1 MFVIFGSS
9 GYIGTHL
16 VNYLLSKGESVIGV
30 SRTEPKIFH
39 NKELFKFVKHDL
51 LYPIRRENI
60 VEDYT
65 KYIYVIDVAA
75 CANTISNSPSTI
87 TNNSII
93 TSNILN
99 VLKEGDSYVHL
110 SSLFAGCGSIYG
122 QSKKV
127 SDDIIEEFQKF
138 INANICILKISH
150 PFGAVYALPNRDTAI
165 GKLYYGNLTKVFK
178 QAKERYT
185 YIMDICKTCE
195 ELCIKNV
202 RGKYYILNSNSIA
215 LSDVCKLYEKANP
228 SCKIEYEIIDNP
240 KFKSAIIIDCQEYPI
255 EYATNSDSKH
265 WFNVCTN

>member
-16 VNYLLSKGESVIGV
+16 VNYLLSKGESVIGI

-51 LYPIRRENI
+51 LYPIRREDI
-60 VEDYT
+60 IEDYDEP
-65 KYIYVIDVAA
+65 IYFIDTAA
-75 CANTISNSPSTI
+75 YVNAMSNSPSTI

-93 TSNILN
+93 TSNVLN

-110 SSLFAGCGSIYG
+110 SSLFAGRGSIYA

-138 INANICILKISH
+138 INANMCILKISY
-150 PFGAVYALPNRDTAI
+150 PFGAVYALPNKDTVI

-178 QAKERYT
+178 QAKGGYT

-202 RGKYYILNSNSIA
+202 RGKYYILNSNSIV
-215 LSDVCKLYEKANP
+215 LSDVCKLYEEANT

-255 EYATNSDSKH
+255 EYTTNSDSKY
-265 WFNVCTN
+265 WFNVFT